1 MAIERNTYIDS
12 VESLPL
18 VSPRVLNQTWKY
30 SDFDLGVGYNKNN
43 PYQIAFQ
50 SSGMAYGGFNASTLG
65 CGIQG
70 YGRPINPDFSRG
82 CF

>member
-43 PYQIAFQ
+43 PY
-50 SSGMAYGGFNASTLG
+50 
-65 CGIQG
+65 
-70 YGRPINPDFSRG
+70 
-82 CF
+82 